1 MTADNKT
8 PRSTAALR
16 QAIAEFDAGQEL
28 RDALWMSAMNDDD
41 CTRLEAEE
49 AAALRLVQE
58 AFYELTS
65 DRNNRDDRYQVP
77 LKFMRKTA
85 ELEWL

>member
-28 RDALWMSAMNDDD
+28 RDALWMSAMIDDD

-49 AAALRLVQE
+49 AAALRLVQDS
-58 AFYELTS
+58 FYELTS
-65 DRNNRDDRYQVP
+65 DRNSREDIHSVP
-77 LKFMRKTA
+77 LKFIRQTA